1 MEPPSSRT
9 RLVVAEGNLR
19 GFRGLTVD
27 AFGCLLRG
35 GPGQLPN
42 AMRKVVGAREETRN
56 VQSPE
61 DLWRDTF
68 RRYIRA
74 NPFLSFREVHRKT
87 IQDFF
92 KALGISEDVDGSID
106 AAFDEYRSSSAYPE
120 VSAVLRDVE
129 QEVPVAVVSNMD
141 TTALLGALQRNGLTF
156 TFIITS
162 DEEQRYKPDP
172 SLVPEGGSLLGPP
185 RCERPSRRE
194 FVRRGHRRRVADRNA
209 CSFDA
214 TARGAGRA
222 AGRSAGDGARSPAG
236 ARFHPELLE
245 RIVAPL
251 APSRLRE
258 TTRRPRECAGHLG
271 RHAGDAGCGGPM
283 DSGARLRQRRASRP
297 SESRVPGGGM
307 VAGTDE

>member
-1 MEPPSSRT
+1 
-9 RLVVAEGNLR
+9 
-19 GFRGLTVD
+19 
-27 AFGCLLRG
+27 
-35 GPGQLPN
+35 
-42 AMRKVVGAREETRN
+42 MRKIVGAREETRN

-129 QEVPVAVVSNMD
+129 QEVPVAVISNMD

-172 SLVPEGGSLLGPP
+172 SLFQRAVRYLGLPAANVLHVGSSYAEDIVGASLTGMPALLMQRPGAPEEP
-185 RCERPSRRE
+185 RGEAQGTVHDLQQVND
-194 FVRRGHRRRVADRNA
+194 FIRN
-209 CSFDA
+209 SWK
-214 TARGAGRA
+214 
-222 AGRSAGDGARSPAG
+222 
-236 ARFHPELLE
+236 
-245 RIVAPL
+245 
-251 APSRLRE
+251 
-258 TTRRPRECAGHLG
+258 
-271 RHAGDAGCGGPM
+271 
-283 DSGARLRQRRASRP
+283 
-297 SESRVPGGGM
+297 ES
-307 VAGTDE
+307 

>member
-1 MEPPSSRT
+1 
-9 RLVVAEGNLR
+9 
-19 GFRGLTVD
+19 
-27 AFGCLLRG
+27 
-35 GPGQLPN
+35 
-42 AMRKVVGAREETRN
+42 

-172 SLVPEGGSLLGPP
+172 SLFQRAVRYLGLPAANVLHVGSSYAEDIVGASLTGMPALLMQRPGAPEEP
-185 RCERPSRRE
+185 RGEAQGTVHDLQQVND
-194 FVRRGHRRRVADRNA
+194 FIRN
-209 CSFDA
+209 SWK
-214 TARGAGRA
+214 
-222 AGRSAGDGARSPAG
+222 
-236 ARFHPELLE
+236 
-245 RIVAPL
+245 
-251 APSRLRE
+251 
-258 TTRRPRECAGHLG
+258 
-271 RHAGDAGCGGPM
+271 
-283 DSGARLRQRRASRP
+283 
-297 SESRVPGGGM
+297 ES
-307 VAGTDE
+307 

>member
-74 NPFLSFREVHRKT
+74 NPFLSFREVHRRT

-106 AAFDEYRSSSAYPE
+106 AAFDEYRRSSAYPE
-120 VSAVLRDVE
+120 VSAVLREVTH
-129 QEVPVAVVSNMD
+129 EVPGAGVLNMG
-141 TTALLGALQRNGLTF
+141 TTTVLGGVPRDRLPL
-156 TFIITS
+156 TFIIS
-162 DEEQRYKPDP
+162 SAEE
-172 SLVPEGGSLLGPP
+172 
-185 RCERPSRRE
+185 
-194 FVRRGHRRRVADRNA
+194 H
-209 CSFDA
+209 
-214 TARGAGRA
+214 
-222 AGRSAGDGARSPAG
+222 
-236 ARFHPELLE
+236 
-245 RIVAPL
+245 
-251 APSRLRE
+251 
-258 TTRRPRECAGHLG
+258 
-271 RHAGDAGCGGPM
+271 
-283 DSGARLRQRRASRP
+283 
-297 SESRVPGGGM
+297 
-307 VAGTDE
+307 

>member
-42 AMRKVVGAREETRN
+42 AMRKIVGAREETRN

-74 NPFLSFREVHRKT
+74 NPFLSFREVHRRT

-172 SLVPEGGSLLGPP
+172 SLFQRAVRYLGLPAANVLHVGSSYAEDIVGASLTGMPALLMQRPGAPEEP
-185 RCERPSRRE
+185 RGEAQGTVHDLQQVND
-194 FVRRGHRRRVADRNA
+194 FIRN
-209 CSFDA
+209 SWK
-214 TARGAGRA
+214 
-222 AGRSAGDGARSPAG
+222 
-236 ARFHPELLE
+236 
-245 RIVAPL
+245 
-251 APSRLRE
+251 
-258 TTRRPRECAGHLG
+258 
-271 RHAGDAGCGGPM
+271 
-283 DSGARLRQRRASRP
+283 
-297 SESRVPGGGM
+297 ES
-307 VAGTDE
+307 

>member
-9 RLVVAEGNLR
+9 RLVVAESNLR

-42 AMRKVVGAREETRN
+42 ALRKIVGERKGNRS
-56 VQSPE
+56 VRSPE

-68 RRYIRA
+68 RKYIRA
-74 NPFLSFREVHRKT
+74 NPFLSFREVHRKA

-92 KALGISEDVDGSID
+92 RAVGIASDVDGCID
-106 AAFDEYRSSSAYPE
+106 AVFDEYRSSSAYPE
-120 VSAVLRDVE
+120 VSAVLRDLE

-172 SLVPEGGSLLGPP
+172 SLFQRAVRYLGLPAANVLHVGSSYAEDIVGASLSGMPSVLMLRPGAPEEPKGEAKGTVHNLEQVRDFIQGSWKG
-185 RCERPSRRE
+185 S
-194 FVRRGHRRRVADRNA
+194 
-209 CSFDA
+209 
-214 TARGAGRA
+214 
-222 AGRSAGDGARSPAG
+222 
-236 ARFHPELLE
+236 
-245 RIVAPL
+245 
-251 APSRLRE
+251 
-258 TTRRPRECAGHLG
+258 
-271 RHAGDAGCGGPM
+271 
-283 DSGARLRQRRASRP
+283 
-297 SESRVPGGGM
+297 
-307 VAGTDE
+307 